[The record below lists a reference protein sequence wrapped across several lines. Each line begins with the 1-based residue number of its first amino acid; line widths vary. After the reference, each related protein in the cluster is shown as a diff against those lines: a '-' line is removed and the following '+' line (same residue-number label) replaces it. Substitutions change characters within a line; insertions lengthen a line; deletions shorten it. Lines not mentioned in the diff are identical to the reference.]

1 MLCLLA
7 TLNIC
12 EMKAKHTFF
21 ILMMSFGALN
31 MVKAQDTTTLTLK
44 ECMRYAVEHSTK
56 MRIAQAD
63 NRDAQIDRR
72 DAILAAFTPTV
83 EGSTYAYS
91 NFGRSIDPETN
102 TYIRTTSFH
111 NGYSL
116 SAGINLF
123 NGFQAVNNLKI
134 TKTAQ
139 LMGLTKEQ
147 QTEDQICLATMEAYC
162 NVLYYTE
169 MQKALQAQVASAEK
183 SVQLATRQEE
193 LGLKSHADVVQMQ
206 SDLAERQY
214 LLTQC
219 RNSLNDAMITLKDV
233 MFWPIEEPLK
243 IDGLSVGLSYNGSRT
258 FIGPSHRGSRIT
270 NDSLVRLPQCDSPTT
285 DETVSEMVDFAK
297 NNMPAVLLAEGTMKN
312 ARLALKTARW
322 QLLPRL
328 SLYGGWSTTY
338 FTYPGMEGYVPTPF
352 MEQLK
357 NNSGEYVQLSLSI
370 PIFDRLSKHSN
381 IAKRKNAYDR
391 ACADYEQTLQ
401 TVEAEVRRAI
411 ADRDGSADA
420 LRQAA
425 VRAELQE
432 EAYTLNGKR
441 FEQGLISS
449 IEYQTASGNYLNA
462 LAEHLNA
469 RLQYF
474 IKCSVVTYYGGV
486 PYIEQ

>member
-1 MLCLLA
+1 MKTNKIAFLT
-7 TLNIC
+7 TL
-12 EMKAKHTFF
+12 F
-21 ILMMSFGALN
+21 LMTGANLT
-31 MVKAQDTTTLTLK
+31 AQDTVTMNLK

-56 MRIAQAD
+56 MRIQQAD
-63 NRDAQIDRR
+63 NRDAQINRR
-72 DAILAAFTPTV
+72 DAILAAFTPSIDA
-83 EGSTYAYS
+83 GSSAS
-91 NFGRSIDPETN
+91 LSFGRSVDPETN
-102 TYIRTTSFH
+102 TYIQTTSFA
-111 NGYSL
+111 NGFNA
-116 SAGINLF
+116 SASMVVF

-139 LMGLTKEQ
+139 QMGLTKTQ
-147 QTEDQICLATMEAYC
+147 QIEDQICLATMEAYC

-169 MQKALQAQVASAEK
+169 MQKALKAQVATAEK
-183 SVQLATRQEE
+183 AVQLAAKQEQ
-193 LGLKSHADVVQMQ
+193 LGQKSHADVVQVQ

-219 RNSLNDAMITLKDV
+219 CNHINDALITLKDV

-243 IDGLSVGLSYNGSRT
+243 IDGLDVAGGLD
-258 FIGPSHRGSRIT
+258 I
-270 NDSLVRLPQCDSPTT
+270 PTT
-285 DETVSEMVDFAK
+285 ESEKVSQMVEFAK
-297 NNMPAVLLAEGTMKN
+297 TNMPSVLLAEGTMNN

-328 SLYGGWSTTY
+328 AVGGGWSSSF
-338 FTYPGMEGYVPTPF
+338 FTYPGMEGYVSAPYF
-352 MEQLK
+352 DQLK
-357 NNSGEYVQLSLSI
+357 NNGGEYVQLSLSI
-370 PIFDRLSKHSN
+370 PIFDRLSSHSN

-391 ACADYEQTLQ
+391 AQADYEQTLQ

-425 VRAELQE
+425 TRAELQE
-432 EAYTLNGKR
+432 EAFELNTKR

-449 IEYQTASGNYLNA
+449 IEYQTASGTYLNA

-474 IKCSVVTYYGGV
+474 IKCSVVTYYGGT
-486 PYIEQ
+486 PYLHQ

>member
-1 MLCLLA
+1 
-7 TLNIC
+7 
-12 EMKAKHTFF
+12 
-21 ILMMSFGALN
+21 MMSVGALTN
-31 MVKAQDTTTLTLK
+31 VKAQDTVTMDLK
-44 ECMRYAVEHSTK
+44 ACMRYAVEHSTK
-56 MRIAQAD
+56 MRIAHAD

-72 DAILAAFTPTV
+72 DAILAAFTPTI

-169 MQKALQAQVASAEK
+169 MQKALQAQVATAEK
-183 SVQLATRQEE
+183 AVQLATRQEQ
-193 LGLKSHADVVQMQ
+193 LGQKSHADVVQMQ

-214 LLTQC
+214 QLTTC
-219 RNSLNDAMITLKDV
+219 RNNLNNAVITLKDV
-233 MFWPIEEPLK
+233 MFWPIEKPLK
-243 IDGLSVGLSYNGSRT
+243 IDGLDVGL
-258 FIGPSHRGSRIT
+258 SHRGSRIV
-270 NDSLVRLPQCDSPTT
+270 NDSLVRLPQCDSPTSQA
-285 DETVSEMVDFAK
+285 ENIAQMVEFAK
-297 NNMPAVLLAEGTMKN
+297 TNMPSVLLAEGTMKN

-328 SLYGGWSTTY
+328 SLYGGWSSSY
-338 FTYPGMEGYVPTPF
+338 FTYPGMEGYVPTPYF
-352 MEQLK
+352 EQMK
-357 NNSGEYVQLSLSI
+357 NNGGEYVQLSLSI

-391 ACADYEQTLQ
+391 AQADYEQAIQ

-420 LRQAA
+420 LRQADT
-425 VRAELQE
+425 RAELQQ
-432 EAYTLNGKR
+432 EAYALNTKR

-449 IEYQTASGNYLNA
+449 IEYQTASSNYLNA
-462 LAEHLNA
+462 LAEQLNA

-486 PYIEQ
+486 PYLLQ

>member
-31 MVKAQDTTTLTLK
+31 MVKAQDTTTMTLK

-219 RNSLNDAMITLKDV
+219 RNSLNEAMITLKDV

-243 IDGLSVGLSYNGSRT
+243 INGLSVGLSYNGSR
-258 FIGPSHRGSRIT
+258 IV

-328 SLYGGWSTTY
+328 SLYGGWSSSY
-338 FTYPGMEGYVPTPF
+338 FTYPGMEGYVPTPYF
-352 MEQLK
+352 EQMK
-357 NNSGEYVQLSLSI
+357 NNGGEYVQLSLSI

-381 IAKRKNAYDR
+381 IVRKKNAYDR
-391 ACADYEQTLQ
+391 AQADYEQALQ

-420 LRQAA
+420 LHQADT
-425 VRAELQE
+425 RAELQQ
-432 EAYTLNGKR
+432 EAYALNTKR

-449 IEYQTASGNYLNA
+449 IEYQTASNNYLNA
-462 LAEHLNA
+462 LAEQLNA

-474 IKCSVVTYYGGV
+474 IKNSVVTYYSGV
-486 PYIEQ
+486 PYMEQ

>member
-1 MLCLLA
+1 M
-7 TLNIC
+7 IV
-12 EMKAKHTFF
+12 KHTFL
-21 ILMMSFGALN
+21 ILMMSVGALTS
-31 MVKAQDTTTLTLK
+31 VKAQDTVTMDLK
-44 ECMRYAVEHSTK
+44 SCMHYAVEHSTK
-56 MRIAQAD
+56 MRIAHAD

-72 DAILAAFTPTV
+72 DAILAAFTPTI

-116 SAGINLF
+116 SAGISLF

-139 LMGLTKEQ
+139 MMGLTKEQ
-147 QTEDQICLATMEAYC
+147 QIEDQICLATMEAYC

-169 MQKALQAQVASAEK
+169 LEKALQGQLATAEK
-183 SVQLATRQEE
+183 SVQLATRQEQ
-193 LGLKSHADVVQMQ
+193 LGQKSHADVVQMQ

-214 LLTQC
+214 QLTTC
-219 RNSLNDAMITLKDV
+219 RNNLNNAIVTLKDV
-233 MFWPIEEPLK
+233 MFWPIEKPLK
-243 IDGLSVGLSYNGSRT
+243 IVGLPYYDSRT
-258 FIGPSHRGSRIT
+258 MGTENIS
-270 NDSLVRLPQCDSPTT
+270 Q
-285 DETVSEMVDFAK
+285 MVEFAK
-297 NNMPAVLLAEGTMKN
+297 TNMPAVLLAEGTMKN

-328 SLYGGWSTTY
+328 SLYGGWSSSY
-338 FTYPGMEGYVPTPF
+338 FTYPGMEGYVPTPYF
-352 MEQLK
+352 EQLK
-357 NNSGEYVQLSLSI
+357 NNGGEYVQLSLSI
-370 PIFDRLSKHSN
+370 PIFDRLSSHSN
-381 IAKRKNAYDR
+381 IARKKNAYDR
-391 ACADYEQTLQ
+391 AQADYEQALQ

-425 VRAELQE
+425 TRAELQE
-432 EAYTLNGKR
+432 EAYALNTKR

-449 IEYQTASGNYLNA
+449 IEYQTASNNYLNA
-462 LAEHLNA
+462 LAEQLNA

-486 PYIEQ
+486 PYLLQ

>member
-1 MLCLLA
+1 
-7 TLNIC
+7 
-12 EMKAKHTFF
+12 
-21 ILMMSFGALN
+21 MMSVGALTS
-31 MVKAQDTTTLTLK
+31 VKAQDTVAMDLRA
-44 ECMRYAVEHSTK
+44 CMRYAVKHSTK

-72 DAILAAFTPTV
+72 DAILAAFTPTI
-83 EGSTYAYS
+83 EGGTYAYS

-169 MQKALQAQVASAEK
+169 MQKALQAQVTTAEK
-183 SVQLATRQEE
+183 AVQLATRQEQ
-193 LGLKSHADVVQMQ
+193 LGQKSHADVVQMQ

-214 LLTQC
+214 QLTTC
-219 RNSLNDAMITLKDV
+219 RNNLNNAVITLKDV
-233 MFWPIEEPLK
+233 MFWPIEKPLK
-243 IDGLSVGLSYNGSRT
+243 IDGLDVGL
-258 FIGPSHRGSRIT
+258 SHRGSRII
-270 NDSLVRLPQCDSPTT
+270 NDSLTRLPYYDSPTDRT
-285 DETVSEMVDFAK
+285 DEISQMVEFAK
-297 NNMPAVLLAEGTMKN
+297 TNMPTVLLAEGTMKN

-328 SLYGGWSTTY
+328 SLYGGWSSSF
-338 FTYPGMEGYVPTPF
+338 FTYPGMEGYVPTPYF
-352 MEQLK
+352 EQLK
-357 NNSGEYVQLSLSI
+357 NNGGEYVQLSLSI

-381 IAKRKNAYDR
+381 IARKKNAYDR
-391 ACADYEQTLQ
+391 AQADYEQTLQ

-420 LRQAA
+420 LRQADT
-425 VRAELQE
+425 RAELQQ
-432 EAYTLNGKR
+432 EAYALNTKR

-449 IEYQTASGNYLNA
+449 IEYQTASNNYLNA
-462 LAEHLNA
+462 LAEQLNA

-474 IKCSVVTYYGGV
+474 IKCSVVTYYGGT
-486 PYIEQ
+486 PYLEQ

>member
-1 MLCLLA
+1 MMNRKQFFLLVVVF
-7 TLNIC
+7 L
-12 EMKAKHTFF
+12 
-21 ILMMSFGALN
+21 GALTA
-31 MVKAQDTTTLTLK
+31 VKAQDTVTMDLK

-56 MRIAQAD
+56 MRIAHAD

-83 EGSTYAYS
+83 DGNTYAYY

-102 TYIRTTSFH
+102 TYSLTTSFH

-139 LMGLTKEQ
+139 QMGVTKEQ
-147 QTEDQICLATMEAYC
+147 QVEDQICLATMEAYC

-169 MQKALQAQVASAEK
+169 MQEALQAQVATAEK
-183 SVQLATRQEE
+183 SLQLVTRQEE
-193 LGLKSHADVVQMQ
+193 LGQKSHADVVQMQ

-214 LLTQC
+214 QLTTC
-219 RNSLNDAMITLKDV
+219 RNNLNNAMVTLKDV
-233 MFWPIEEPLK
+233 MFWPIEKPLK
-243 IDGLSVGLSYNGSRT
+243 IDGLDVGLLQ
-258 FIGPSHRGSRIT
+258 IP
-270 NDSLVRLPQCDSPTT
+270 LPKGAGGLDSPTT
-285 DETVSEMVDFAK
+285 GTENISQMVEFAK
-297 NNMPAVLLAEGTMKN
+297 TNTPAVLLAEGTMKN

-338 FTYPGMEGYVPTPF
+338 FTYPGMEGYVPTPYF
-352 MEQLK
+352 DQLK
-357 NNSGEYVQLSLSI
+357 NNGGEYVQLSLSI

-391 ACADYEQTLQ
+391 AQADYEQTLQ

-474 IKCSVVTYYGGV
+474 IKNSVVTYYGGT

>member
-1 MLCLLA
+1 
-7 TLNIC
+7 
-12 EMKAKHTFF
+12 MKAKHTFF
-21 ILMMSFGALN
+21 ILMMSVGALTS
-31 MVKAQDTTTLTLK
+31 VKAQDTVAMDLRA
-44 ECMRYAVEHSTK
+44 CMRYAVKHSTK

-72 DAILAAFTPTV
+72 DAILAAFTPTI
-83 EGSTYAYS
+83 EGGTYAYS

-169 MQKALQAQVASAEK
+169 MQKALQAQVTTAEK
-183 SVQLATRQEE
+183 AVQLATRQEQ
-193 LGLKSHADVVQMQ
+193 LGQKSHADVVQMQ

-214 LLTQC
+214 QLTTC
-219 RNSLNDAMITLKDV
+219 RNNLNNAVITLKDV
-233 MFWPIEEPLK
+233 MFWPIEKPLK
-243 IDGLSVGLSYNGSRT
+243 IDGLDVGL
-258 FIGPSHRGSRIT
+258 SHRGSRII
-270 NDSLVRLPQCDSPTT
+270 NDSLTRLPYYDSPTDRT
-285 DETVSEMVDFAK
+285 DEISQMVEFAK
-297 NNMPAVLLAEGTMKN
+297 TNMPTVLLAEGTMKN

-328 SLYGGWSTTY
+328 SLYGGWSSSF
-338 FTYPGMEGYVPTPF
+338 FTYPGMEGYVPTPYF
-352 MEQLK
+352 EQLK
-357 NNSGEYVQLSLSI
+357 NNGGEYVQLSLSI

-381 IAKRKNAYDR
+381 IARKKNAYDR
-391 ACADYEQTLQ
+391 AQADYEQTLQ

-420 LRQAA
+420 LRQADT
-425 VRAELQE
+425 RAELQQ
-432 EAYTLNGKR
+432 EAYALNTKR

-449 IEYQTASGNYLNA
+449 IEYQTASNNYLNA
-462 LAEHLNA
+462 LAEQLNA

-474 IKCSVVTYYGGV
+474 IKCSVVTYYGGT
-486 PYIEQ
+486 PYLEQ

>member
-1 MLCLLA
+1 MC
-7 TLNIC
+7 N
-12 EMKAKHTFF
+12 MKAKHNFF
-21 ILMMSFGALN
+21 ILMTVLGALTN
-31 MVKAQDTTTLTLK
+31 VKAQDTVAMDLK
-44 ECMRYAVEHSTK
+44 ACMRYAVEHSTK

-72 DAILAAFTPTV
+72 DAILAAFTPTI
-83 EGSTYAYS
+83 EGGTYAYS

-139 LMGLTKEQ
+139 MMGLTKEQ

-169 MQKALQAQVASAEK
+169 MQKALQAQVATAEK
-183 SVQLATRQEE
+183 SVQLATRQEQ
-193 LGLKSHADVVQMQ
+193 LGQKSHADVVQMQ

-214 LLTQC
+214 QLTTC
-219 RNSLNDAMITLKDV
+219 RNNLNNAIITLKDV
-233 MFWPIEEPLK
+233 MFWPIEKPLK
-243 IDGLSVGLSYNGSRT
+243 IDESFS
-258 FIGPSHRGSRIT
+258 
-270 NDSLVRLPQCDSPTT
+270 RLPQCDSPTNETAVGLSHRGSQT
-285 DETVSEMVDFAK
+285 DEISQMVEFAK
-297 NNMPAVLLAEGTMKN
+297 TNMPAVLLAEGTMKN

-328 SLYGGWSTTY
+328 SLYGGWSSSY
-338 FTYPGMEGYVPTPF
+338 FTYPGMEGYVPTPYF
-352 MEQLK
+352 EQLK
-357 NNSGEYVQLSLSI
+357 NNGGEYVQLSLSI
-370 PIFDRLSKHSN
+370 PIFDRLSSHSN
-381 IAKRKNAYDR
+381 IARKKNAFDR
-391 ACADYEQTLQ
+391 AQADYEQTLQ

-420 LRQAA
+420 LRQADT
-425 VRAELQE
+425 RAELQQ
-432 EAYTLNGKR
+432 EAYALNTKR

-449 IEYQTASGNYLNA
+449 IEYQTASNNYLNA
-462 LAEHLNA
+462 LAEQLNA
-469 RLQYF
+469 RLQYI
-474 IKCSVVTYYGGV
+474 IKNSVVT
-486 PYIEQ
+486 

>member
-1 MLCLLA
+1 
-7 TLNIC
+7 
-12 EMKAKHTFF
+12 MKAKHNFF
-21 ILMMSFGALN
+21 ILMMVLGALTS
-31 MVKAQDTTTLTLK
+31 VKAQDTVTMDLK
-44 ECMRYAVEHSTK
+44 SCMRYAVEHSTK
-56 MRIAQAD
+56 MRIAHAD

-72 DAILAAFTPTV
+72 DAILAAFTPTI

-169 MQKALQAQVASAEK
+169 MQEALQAQVATAEK
-183 SVQLATRQEE
+183 AVQLATKQEQ
-193 LGLKSHADVVQMQ
+193 LGQKSHADVVQMQ

-214 LLTQC
+214 QLTTC
-219 RNSLNDAMITLKDV
+219 RNNLNNATVTLKDV
-233 MFWPIEEPLK
+233 MFWPIEKPLK
-243 IDGLSVGLSYNGSRT
+243 IDGLDVGL
-258 FIGPSHRGSRIT
+258 SHRGSRIV
-270 NDSLVRLPQCDSPTT
+270 NDSLVRLPYYDSPTGQA
-285 DETVSEMVDFAK
+285 ENIAQMVEFAK
-297 NNMPAVLLAEGTMKN
+297 TNMPSVLLAEGTMKN

-328 SLYGGWSTTY
+328 SLYGGWSSSY
-338 FTYPGMEGYVPTPF
+338 FTYPGMEGYVPTPYF
-352 MEQLK
+352 EQMK
-357 NNSGEYVQLSLSI
+357 NNGGEYVQLSLSI

-381 IAKRKNAYDR
+381 IARKKNAYDR
-391 ACADYEQTLQ
+391 AQADYEQTLQ

-420 LRQAA
+420 LRQADT
-425 VRAELQE
+425 RAELQQ
-432 EAYTLNGKR
+432 EAYALNTKR

-449 IEYQTASGNYLNA
+449 IEYQTASNNYLNA
-462 LAEHLNA
+462 LAEQLNA
-469 RLQYF
+469 RLQYY
-474 IKCSVVTYYGGV
+474 IKCSVVTYYSGT

>member
-1 MLCLLA
+1 MMLFL
-7 TLNIC
+7 
-12 EMKAKHTFF
+12 E
-21 ILMMSFGALN
+21 ALN
-31 MVKAQDTTTLTLK
+31 LAKAQDTTAMDLK
-44 ECMRYAVEHSTK
+44 ACMRYAVEHSTK
-56 MRIAQAD
+56 IRIQHAD

-72 DAILAAFTPTV
+72 DAILAAFTP
-83 EGSTYAYS
+83 EISGGTYAYT

-116 SAGINLF
+116 SGGIVLF

-134 TKTAQ
+134 TKTAK
-139 LMGLTKEQ
+139 LMGFTKEQ
-147 QTEDQICLATMEAYC
+147 QLEDQICLATMEAYC

-169 MQKALQAQVASAEK
+169 LEKALQAQVATAEK
-183 SVQLATRQEE
+183 AVQLATRQEQ
-193 LGLKSHADVVQMQ
+193 LGQKSHADVVQMQ

-214 LLTQC
+214 QLTTC
-219 RNSLNDAMITLKDV
+219 RNNLNNAIITLKDV

-243 IDGLSVGLSYNGSRT
+243 IDGLDVELSQFPLSKGAGGLGSL
-258 FIGPSHRGSRIT
+258 IDQSEEI
-270 NDSLVRLPQCDSPTT
+270 
-285 DETVSEMVDFAK
+285 DEFVNRAK
-297 NNMPAVLLAEGTMKN
+297 NLMPEVSLAEGTMKN

-322 QLLPRL
+322 QLVPTL
-328 SLYGGWSTTY
+328 SLYGGWSTSF
-338 FTYPGMEGYVPTPF
+338 FTYPGMEGYVPTPYF
-352 MEQLK
+352 DQLK

-381 IAKRKNAYDR
+381 IARKKNAYDR
-391 ACADYEQTLQ
+391 AQADYEQTLQ

-420 LRQAA
+420 LFQAA
-425 VRAELQE
+425 TRANLQN
-432 EAYTLNGKR
+432 EAFALNTKR

-449 IEYQTASGNYLNA
+449 IEYQTASNNYLNA

-474 IKCSVVTYYGGV
+474 IKCSVVTYYGGTS
-486 PYIEQ
+486 YIDQ

>member
-1 MLCLLA
+1 MKVKHLFTFYTLFLMTGA
-7 TLNIC
+7 TL
-12 EMKAKHTFF
+12 T
-21 ILMMSFGALN
+21 
-31 MVKAQDTTTLTLK
+31 AQDTVTMNLK

-56 MRIAQAD
+56 MRIQQAD
-63 NRDAQIDRR
+63 NRDAQINRR
-72 DAILAAFTPTV
+72 DAILAAFTPSIDA
-83 EGSTYAYS
+83 GSSAS
-91 NFGRSIDPETN
+91 FSFGRSVDPETN
-102 TYIRTTSFH
+102 TYIQTTSFA
-111 NGYSL
+111 NGFNA
-116 SAGINLF
+116 SASMVVF

-139 LMGLTKEQ
+139 QMGLTKAQ
-147 QTEDQICLATMEAYC
+147 QIEDQICLATMEAYC

-169 MQKALQAQVASAEK
+169 MQKALKAQVATAESA
-183 SVQLATRQEE
+183 VRLATRQEE
-193 LGLKSHADVVQMQ
+193 LGQKSHADVVQMQ

-219 RNSLNDAMITLKDV
+219 RNHLNDALITLKDM

-243 IDGLSVGLSYNGSRT
+243 IDGLDVAGGLD
-258 FIGPSHRGSRIT
+258 I
-270 NDSLVRLPQCDSPTT
+270 PTT
-285 DETVSEMVDFAK
+285 ESEKVSQMVEFAK
-297 NNMPAVLLAEGTMKN
+297 TNMPSVLLAEGTMKN

-328 SLYGGWSTTY
+328 VVGGGWSSSF
-338 FTYPGMEGYVPTPF
+338 FTYPGMVGYVSAPYF
-352 MEQLK
+352 DQMK
-357 NNSGEYVQLSLSI
+357 NNGGEYVQLSLSS
-370 PIFDRLSKHSN
+370 PIFDRLSSHSN
-381 IAKRKNAYDR
+381 IARRKNAYDR
-391 ACADYEQTLQ
+391 AQADYEQAIQ

-425 VRAELQE
+425 TRAELQE
-432 EAYTLNGKR
+432 EAFELNTKR

-474 IKCSVVTYYGGV
+474 IKCSVVTYYGGT
-486 PYIEQ
+486 PYLAQ

>member
-1 MLCLLA
+1 MCK
-7 TLNIC
+7 
-12 EMKAKHTFF
+12 MKAKHTFF
-21 ILMMSFGALN
+21 IFVMFLGALN
-31 MVKAQDTTTLTLK
+31 QVKAQDTTTMDLK
-44 ECMRYAVEHSTK
+44 ACMRYAVEHSTK
-56 MRIAQAD
+56 MRIAHAD

-72 DAILAAFTPTV
+72 DAILAAFTPTI
-83 EGSTYAYS
+83 EGGTYAYS

-139 LMGLTKEQ
+139 MMGLTKEQ
-147 QTEDQICLATMEAYC
+147 QTGDQICLATMEAYC

-169 MQKALQAQVASAEK
+169 LEKALEGQLATAEK
-183 SVQLATRQEE
+183 SVQLATRQEQ
-193 LGLKSHADVVQMQ
+193 LGQKSHADVVQMQ

-214 LLTQC
+214 QLTTC
-219 RNSLNDAMITLKDV
+219 RNNLNNAIITLKDV
-233 MFWPIEEPLK
+233 MFWPIEKPLK
-243 IDGLSVGLSYNGSRT
+243 IDESFS
-258 FIGPSHRGSRIT
+258 
-270 NDSLVRLPQCDSPTT
+270 RLPQCDSPTNETAVGLSHRGSQT
-285 DETVSEMVDFAK
+285 DEISQMVEFAK
-297 NNMPAVLLAEGTMKN
+297 TNMPAVVLAEGTMKN

-328 SLYGGWSTTY
+328 SLYGGWSSSY
-338 FTYPGMEGYVPTPF
+338 FTYPGMEGYVPTPYF
-352 MEQLK
+352 EQLK
-357 NNSGEYVQLSLSI
+357 NNGGEYVQLSLSI
-370 PIFDRLSKHSN
+370 PIFDRLSSHSN
-381 IAKRKNAYDR
+381 IARKKNAYDR
-391 ACADYEQTLQ
+391 AQADYEQTLQ

-420 LRQAA
+420 LRQADT
-425 VRAELQE
+425 RAELQK
-432 EAYTLNGKR
+432 EAYALNTKR

-449 IEYQTASGNYLNA
+449 IEYQTASNTYLNA
-462 LAEHLNA
+462 LAEQLNA

-486 PYIEQ
+486 PYLLQ

>member
-1 MLCLLA
+1 MCK
-7 TLNIC
+7 
-12 EMKAKHTFF
+12 MKAKHTFF
-21 ILMMSFGALN
+21 IFVMFLGALN
-31 MVKAQDTTTLTLK
+31 QVKAQDTIAMDLK
-44 ECMRYAVEHSTK
+44 ACMRYAVEHSTK
-56 MRIAQAD
+56 MRIAHAD

-72 DAILAAFTPTV
+72 DAILAAFTPEI
-83 EGSTYAYS
+83 EGNTYAYS

-169 MQKALQAQVASAEK
+169 MQKALLAQVATAEK
-183 SVQLATRQEE
+183 AVQLATRQEQ
-193 LGLKSHADVVQMQ
+193 LGQKSHADVVQMQ

-214 LLTQC
+214 QLTTCQ
-219 RNSLNDAMITLKDV
+219 NNLNNAVITLKDV
-233 MFWPIEEPLK
+233 MFWPIEKPLK
-243 IDGLSVGLSYNGSRT
+243 IDALTVGLS
-258 FIGPSHRGSRIT
+258 HCGSRII
-270 NDSLVRLPQCDSPTT
+270 NDSLSRLPYYDSPTGQA
-285 DETVSEMVDFAK
+285 ENISQMVEFAK
-297 NNMPAVLLAEGTMKN
+297 TNMPAVLLAEGTMKN

-328 SLYGGWSTTY
+328 SLYGGWSSSY
-338 FTYPGMEGYVPTPF
+338 FTYPGMEGYVPTPYF
-352 MEQLK
+352 EQLK
-357 NNSGEYVQLSLSI
+357 NNGGEYVQLSLSI

-381 IAKRKNAYDR
+381 IAKRKNAFDR
-391 ACADYEQTLQ
+391 AQADYEQTLQ

-420 LRQAA
+420 LRQADT
-425 VRAELQE
+425 RAELQQ
-432 EAYTLNGKR
+432 EAFALNTKR

-449 IEYQTASGNYLNA
+449 IEYQTASNNYLNA
-462 LAEHLNA
+462 LAEQLNA

-474 IKCSVVTYYGGV
+474 IKCSVVTYYGGT
-486 PYIEQ
+486 PYLEQ

>member
-1 MLCLLA
+1 
-7 TLNIC
+7 
-12 EMKAKHTFF
+12 MKAKHTFF
-21 ILMMSFGALN
+21 ILMMSLGALTN
-31 MVKAQDTTTLTLK
+31 VKAQDTTTMDLRA
-44 ECMRYAVEHSTK
+44 CMRYAVEHSTK

-72 DAILAAFTPTV
+72 DAILAAFTPTI

-169 MQKALQAQVASAEK
+169 MQEALQAQVTTAEK
-183 SVQLATRQEE
+183 SVQLATRQEQ
-193 LGLKSHADVVQMQ
+193 LGQKSHADVVQMQ

-214 LLTQC
+214 QLTTC
-219 RNSLNDAMITLKDV
+219 RNNLNNAMITLKDV
-233 MFWPIEEPLK
+233 MFWPIEKPLK
-243 IDGLSVGLSYNGSRT
+243 IDDLDVGL
-258 FIGPSHRGSRIT
+258 SHRGSRIV

-285 DETVSEMVDFAK
+285 GTENISQMVEFAK
-297 NNMPAVLLAEGTMKN
+297 TNMPSVLLAEGTMKN

-328 SLYGGWSTTY
+328 SLYGGWSSSY
-338 FTYPGMEGYVPTPF
+338 FTYPGMEGYVPTPYF
-352 MEQLK
+352 EQMK
-357 NNSGEYVQLSLSI
+357 NNGGEYVQLSLSI

-391 ACADYEQTLQ
+391 AQADYEQTLQ

-420 LRQAA
+420 LRQADT
-425 VRAELQE
+425 RAELQQ
-432 EAYTLNGKR
+432 EAYALNTKR

-449 IEYQTASGNYLNA
+449 IEYQTASNNYLNA
-462 LAEHLNA
+462 LAEQLNA

-474 IKCSVVTYYGGV
+474 IKNSVVNYYGGTS
-486 PYIEQ
+486 YLLQ

>member
-1 MLCLLA
+1 
-7 TLNIC
+7 
-12 EMKAKHTFF
+12 
-21 ILMMSFGALN
+21 MMTSKQFLSLTVAFLVALTS
-31 MVKAQDTTTLTLK
+31 VKAQDTVTMNLK
-44 ECMRYAVEHSTK
+44 DCMRYAVEHSTK
-56 MRIAQAD
+56 IRIAQAD

-72 DAILAAFTPTV
+72 DAILAAFTPTID
-83 EGSTYAYS
+83 GNTYAYS

-169 MQKALQAQVASAEK
+169 MQKALRAQVATAEK
-183 SVQLATRQEE
+183 AVQLATRQEQ
-193 LGLKSHADVVQMQ
+193 LGQKSHADVVQMQ

-214 LLTQC
+214 QLTTC
-219 RNSLNDAMITLKDV
+219 RNNLNNAVITLKDV
-233 MFWPIEEPLK
+233 MFWPIEKPLK
-243 IDGLSVGLSYNGSRT
+243 IDESFS
-258 FIGPSHRGSRIT
+258 
-270 NDSLVRLPQCDSPTT
+270 RLPQCDSPTNKTAVGLSHRSSRT
-285 DETVSEMVDFAK
+285 DEITQMVEFAK
-297 NNMPAVLLAEGTMKN
+297 TNMPAVVLAEGTMKN

-328 SLYGGWSTTY
+328 SLYGGWSSSY
-338 FTYPGMEGYVPTPF
+338 FTYPGMEGYVPTPYL
-352 MEQLK
+352 EQLK
-357 NNSGEYVQLSLSI
+357 NNGGEYVQLSLSI

-391 ACADYEQTLQ
+391 AQADYEQTLQ

-420 LRQAA
+420 LRQADT
-425 VRAELQE
+425 RAELQQ
-432 EAYTLNGKR
+432 EAFTLNTKR

-449 IEYQTASGNYLNA
+449 IEYQTASNNYLNV
-462 LAEHLNA
+462 LAEQLNA

-474 IKCSVVTYYGGV
+474 IKNSVVNYYGGTS
-486 PYIEQ
+486 YLEQ

>member
-1 MLCLLA
+1 
-7 TLNIC
+7 
-12 EMKAKHTFF
+12 
-21 ILMMSFGALN
+21 MMSIGALTS
-31 MVKAQDTTTLTLK
+31 VKAQDTTTMDLK
-44 ECMRYAVEHSTK
+44 ACMRYAVEHSTK
-56 MRIAQAD
+56 MRIVQAD

-72 DAILAAFTPTV
+72 DAILAAFTPTI
-83 EGSTYAYS
+83 EGGTYAYS

-162 NVLYYTE
+162 NMLYYTE
-169 MQKALQAQVASAEK
+169 MQKALQAQVATSEK
-183 SVQLATRQEE
+183 AVQLATRQEQ
-193 LGLKSHADVVQMQ
+193 LGQKSHADVVQMQ

-214 LLTQC
+214 QLTLC
-219 RNSLNDAMITLKDV
+219 RNNLNNAVITLKDV
-233 MFWPIEEPLK
+233 MFWPIEKPLK
-243 IDGLSVGLSYNGSRT
+243 IDGLDVGL
-258 FIGPSHRGSRIT
+258 SHRGSRIV
-270 NDSLVRLPQCDSPTT
+270 NDSLVRLPQCDSPTSQV
-285 DETVSEMVDFAK
+285 ENIAQMVEFAK
-297 NNMPAVLLAEGTMKN
+297 TNMPTVLLAEGTMKN

-328 SLYGGWSTTY
+328 SLYGGWSSSY
-338 FTYPGMEGYVPTPF
+338 FTYPGMEGYVPTPYF
-352 MEQLK
+352 EQLK
-357 NNSGEYVQLSLSI
+357 NNGGEYVQLSLSI

-391 ACADYEQTLQ
+391 AQADYEQALQ

-420 LRQAA
+420 LRQADT
-425 VRAELQE
+425 RAELQN
-432 EAYTLNGKR
+432 EAFALNTKR

-449 IEYQTASGNYLNA
+449 IEYQTASNNYLNA
-462 LAEHLNA
+462 LAEQLNA

-474 IKCSVVTYYGGV
+474 IKCSVVTYYSGT

>member
-1 MLCLLA
+1 MCK
-7 TLNIC
+7 
-12 EMKAKHTFF
+12 MKAKHTFF
-21 ILMMSFGALN
+21 IFVMFLGALN
-31 MVKAQDTTTLTLK
+31 QVKAQDTTTMDLK
-44 ECMRYAVEHSTK
+44 ACMRYAVEHSTK
-56 MRIAQAD
+56 MRIAHAD

-72 DAILAAFTPTV
+72 DAILAAFTPTI
-83 EGSTYAYS
+83 EGGTYAYS

-169 MQKALQAQVASAEK
+169 MQKALLAQVATAEK
-183 SVQLATRQEE
+183 TVQLATRQEQ
-193 LGLKSHADVVQMQ
+193 LGQKSHADVVQMQ

-214 LLTQC
+214 QLTTC
-219 RNSLNDAMITLKDV
+219 RNNLNNAIVTLKDV
-233 MFWPIEEPLK
+233 MFWPIEKPLI
-243 IDGLSVGLSYNGSRT
+243 IDESFS
-258 FIGPSHRGSRIT
+258 
-270 NDSLVRLPQCDSPTT
+270 RLPQCDSPTT
-285 DETVSEMVDFAK
+285 STENISQMVEFAK
-297 NNMPAVLLAEGTMKN
+297 TNMPAVLLAEGTMKN

-322 QLLPRL
+322 QLLPCL
-328 SLYGGWSTTY
+328 SLYGGWSSSY
-338 FTYPGMEGYVPTPF
+338 FTYPGMEGYVPTPYL
-352 MEQLK
+352 EQLK
-357 NNSGEYVQLSLSI
+357 NNGGEYVQLSLSI

-391 ACADYEQTLQ
+391 AQADYEQALQ

-420 LRQAA
+420 LRQADT
-425 VRAELQE
+425 RAELQQ
-432 EAYTLNGKR
+432 EAYALNTKR

-449 IEYQTASGNYLNA
+449 IEYQTASNNYLNA
-462 LAEHLNA
+462 LAEQLNA

-474 IKCSVVTYYGGV
+474 IKNSVVNYYGGIH
-486 PYIEQ
+486 YIEQ